1 MDRAA
6 TMADPNWDDL
16 DRLEQRLLIKL
27 FGGGSTRYDDP
38 MVVERLR
45 RRGLVDDND
54 RLSMP
59 GLRVFAVAVREQ
71 QAKARSHLAI
81 RTSH

>member
-1 MDRAA
+1 
-6 TMADPNWDDL
+6 MADANWDDL
-16 DRLEQRLLIKL
+16 DRFEQRLLIKL

-38 MVVERLR
+38 VVVEGLR
-45 RRGLVDDND
+45 RRGFVDDNNQ
-54 RLSMP
+54 LSVP

>member
-1 MDRAA
+1 
-6 TMADPNWDDL
+6 MADANWEDL
-16 DRLEQRLLIKL
+16 SRVEQRLLIKL

-38 MVVERLR
+38 VVVDGLR
-45 RRGLVDDND
+45 RRGFVDDND

-71 QAKARSHLAI
+71 KERSRLAVP
-81 RTSH
+81 TSH

>member
-1 MDRAA
+1 
-6 TMADPNWDDL
+6 MADANWDDL

-38 MVVERLR
+38 VVVERLR
-45 RRGLVDDND
+45 RRGFVDDNNQ
-54 RLSMP
+54 LSMP
-59 GLRVFAVAVREQ
+59 GLRVFGSAAREQ
-71 QAKARSHLAI
+71 QSKARSRLGV